1 VVVGIPSH
9 DRTSFSASAA
19 RRKGLTIKLSRRMNR
34 VYADVI
40 RLVESGQ
47 VDVRTVVT
55 ASRPLTEFDAAFTSA
70 SARDGLKVI
79 LRPSD

>member
-1 VVVGIPSH
+1 
-9 DRTSFSASAA
+9 
-19 RRKGLTIKLSRRMNR
+19 MNR